1 MKLPHRRQFL
11 QLAAGATALP
21 AISRIA
27 WAQAYPSRYVR
38 LVVPFPPGGGGDAL
52 ARPLASRLSEIWGQ
66 QVMIENKGGAGGNI
80 GSQAVA
86 QSAPDGYT
94 ILLYGPGLA
103 INPWLYPT
111 GYNAANDLAPITLVT
126 VIPNLMMVPNSSS
139 AKSVKEFIDFAKA
152 NCGKVTF
159 ASTGIGASPH
169 LSGEL
174 FKRKAG
180 IEMTHIPYRGAG
192 PAMNDL
198 IPGRVDAMF
207 SNLPGVLAQV
217 ESGTIRGLAV
227 TTAKRSPAAP
237 DIPAIG
243 EILPGYEVSAWWDL
257 FVQAKTPDE
266 IVMRIHA
273 DAVTALT
280 HPSVKER
287 YEAIGASVTPSSPAE
302 LARMLASETK
312 TWGPVIKE
320 AGIKPE

>member
-1 MKLPHRRQFL
+1 MRLPRRNFL
-11 QLAAGATALP
+11 HLAAAAAALP
-21 AISRIA
+21 AVSRFA

-52 ARPLASRLSEIWGQ
+52 ARPLVNRLSEIWGQ
-66 QVMIENKGGAGGNI
+66 QVVIENKGGAGGNI

-126 VIPNLMMVPNSSS
+126 VIPNLMMVPNSSP
-139 AKSVKEFIDFAKA
+139 AKSVKEFIDYAKA
-152 NCGKVTF
+152 NRGQVTF

-174 FKRKAG
+174 FKRKTG

-207 SNLPGVLAQV
+207 SNLLGVLPQV
-217 ESGTIRGLAV
+217 QSGTIRGLAV

-237 DIPAIG
+237 DIPTIG
-243 EILPGYEVSAWWDL
+243 ETVPGYEVSAWWGL

-266 IVMRIHA
+266 IIMKIHA

-280 HPSVKER
+280 HASVKNR
-287 YEAIGASVTPSSPAE
+287 YEAIGAAVTPSTPTE
-302 LARMLASETK
+302 LARLLASEIEK
-312 TWGPVIKE
+312 WGPIIKE